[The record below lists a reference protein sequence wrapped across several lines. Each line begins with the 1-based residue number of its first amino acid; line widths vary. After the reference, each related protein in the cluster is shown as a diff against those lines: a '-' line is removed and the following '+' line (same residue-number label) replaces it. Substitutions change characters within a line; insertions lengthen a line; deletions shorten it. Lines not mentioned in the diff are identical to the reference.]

1 MSLTL
6 VTFYFHSWFDFLDG
20 FCLSPSMASWSAS
33 WQFRMV
39 SSRYSGMLV
48 PLAAASSVSWVSGGP
63 VMDSLSGWSGL
74 CDLRDVIMA

>member
-1 MSLTL
+1 
-6 VTFYFHSWFDFLDG
+6 
-20 FCLSPSMASWSAS
+20 
-33 WQFRMV
+33 
-39 SSRYSGMLV
+39 MLV